1 MVNITINMSMEDFEF
16 IKSTLLQAEKNTYIS
31 DREGAEPDKEK
42 VKLAN
47 AQITHILNHFGW

>member
-1 MVNITINMSMEDFEF
+1 MVNVTINMTMEDFEF

-31 DREGAEPDKEK
+31 NRESAEPDKEK

-47 AQITHILNHFGW
+47 AQINQILNHFGW